1 MYDKTNYNKKK
12 KETKSTYVNKDTI
25 QTFNWHKLQKEL
37 YIFHEKM
44 AILPISSVYKT
55 WVLKIW
61 NTNEIRP
68 FNTIAI
74 MISDEVRWRKDQ
86 RCTEL
91 QLLTFYFIERKWE
104 SETKWEIWNKYSKI
118 LTSFCCSVFCIFYTH
133 DHFKSV
139 TLI

>member
-1 MYDKTNYNKKK
+1 MAVKLNQHMSTRLWFRNLSDINCKRNYIHFMK
-12 KETKSTYVNKDTI
+12 
-25 QTFNWHKLQKEL
+25 
-37 YIFHEKM
+37 KM
-44 AILPISSVYKT
+44 AILPISCVYKI
-55 WVLKIW
+55 WVLNIW
-61 NTNEIRP
+61 NVNEIRP
-68 FNTIAI
+68 FNTIVI
-74 MISDEVRWRKDQ
+74 MISDEVRWRKDR

-91 QLLTFYFIERKWE
+91 QLLTCYFTESE